1 MKITTDSRK
10 LWLDCLGLIKK
21 KISDQAFQT
30 WFDSLS
36 LSGCTG
42 EEITL
47 QVPNR
52 FHYEWLESK
61 YSTIINDA
69 IGQVFGKKL
78 NINYSIVV
86 KKEAPIE
93 ENIEKIEKLIPQSFH
108 RASQLNNRYIFTNFI
123 EGKGNQ
129 FAKAAASSVADGPGQ
144 TPFNPLVIYSNPGL
158 GKTHLIQ
165 AIGNH
170 IRSSQPKLRV
180 IYVTSEKFM
189 LDFINSI
196 QNNNSTNFAQSYRK
210 VDILILDDV
219 QFFQGKE
226 QTQEQ
231 FFHLFND
238 LFQQGK
244 QIVLTTDRHPNELT
258 NLKDRL
264 VSRFQSG
271 LIVDI
276 QPPDLETRIA
286 ILMKKAENEKL
297 NIPYDVTEFL
307 ASSIKDDI
315 RMMEG
320 AMVKLLALSSLT
332 KQDITQSLA
341 KKVIQDVLG
350 SAALKKVSMKQIC
363 KAVAQEMDVSEK
375 KLYAKSRVAGVV
387 SARHLAMFLCRELT
401 QNSLV
406 HIGAHFGKRDHATV
420 IHACK
425 TVESRMTQD
434 AHLNKLIDSIST
446 QLQ

>member
-1 MKITTDSRK
+1 MKITSDYTR
-10 LWLDCLGLIKK
+10 LWSECLVHIQKNV
-21 KISDQAFQT
+21 SEQAYET

-36 LSGCTG
+36 IISCDG
-42 EEITL
+42 EQLTL

-52 FHYEWLESK
+52 FHYEWLEQK
-61 YSTIINDA
+61 YSAVINA
-69 IGQVFGKKL
+69 GIYEAFGQNL
-78 NINYSIVV
+78 NINYSVLV
-86 KKEAPIE
+86 KKDDDIE
-93 ENIEKIEKLIPQSFH
+93 GNIEKIEKLIPRSFH
-108 RASQLNNRYIFTNFI
+108 RASQLNSRYTFTNFI

-170 IRSSQPKLRV
+170 LLKNQPKMRV

-189 LDFINSI
+189 LDFIHSI
-196 QNNNSTNFAQSYRK
+196 QNNNSTQFAQAYRK

-244 QIVLTTDRHPNELT
+244 QIVLTTDRHPNELKH
-258 NLKDRL
+258 LKDRL

-286 ILMKKAENEKL
+286 ILMKKAEHEKL
-297 NIPYDVTEFL
+297 NIPYEVIEFL
-307 ASSIKDDI
+307 AFSIKKDI
-315 RMMEG
+315 RIM
-320 AMVKLLALSSLT
+320 
-332 KQDITQSLA
+332 
-341 KKVIQDVLG
+341 
-350 SAALKKVSMKQIC
+350 
-363 KAVAQEMDVSEK
+363 
-375 KLYAKSRVAGVV
+375 
-387 SARHLAMFLCRELT
+387 
-401 QNSLV
+401 
-406 HIGAHFGKRDHATV
+406 
-420 IHACK
+420 
-425 TVESRMTQD
+425 
-434 AHLNKLIDSIST
+434 
-446 QLQ
+446 

>member
-1 MKITTDSRK
+1 MKITSDNRK
-10 LWLDCLGLIKK
+10 LWEECLQYIKK
-21 KISDQAFQT
+21 NISEQAFQT
-30 WFDSLS
+30 WFDSLVF
-36 LSGCTG
+36 LGCSNN
-42 EEITL
+42 EITL

-61 YSTIINDA
+61 YSSIIGNS
-69 IGQVFGKKL
+69 IEKVFGQPL
-78 NINYSIVV
+78 GVNYSVLV
-86 KKEAPIE
+86 KKESSLE

-108 RASQLNNRYIFTNFI
+108 RASQLNNRYTFSNFI

-170 IRSSQPKLRV
+170 ILQNQPKLRV

-189 LDFINSI
+189 LDFIHSI
-196 QNNNSTNFAQSYRK
+196 QNNNSTQFAQSYRK

-219 QFFQGKE
+219 QFFQSKE

-297 NIPYDVTEFL
+297 SIPYDVTEFL
-307 ASSIKDDI
+307 ASSVKDDI

-320 AMVKLLALSSLT
+320 AMVKMLALSSLT
-332 KQDITQSLA
+332 KQDITQNLA
-341 KKVIQDVLG
+341 KKVIQDILG
-350 SAALKKVSMKQIC
+350 RSALKRISMKQIC
-363 KAVAQEMDVSEK
+363 KAVAQEMEVSET
-375 KLYAKSRVAGVV
+375 KLYAKSRVADVV
-387 SARHLAMFLCRELT
+387 SARHVAMFLCRELT
-401 QNSLV
+401 QNSLM
-406 HIGAHFGKRDHATV
+406 HIGSHFGKRDHATV

-425 TVESRMTQD
+425 AVELRMSQD
-434 AHLNKLIDSIST
+434 AHLNKIIDKIST

>member
-1 MKITTDSRK
+1 MKITPDSSK
-10 LWLDCLGLIKK
+10 LWSECLVNIQNNV
-21 KISDQAFQT
+21 SEQAFQT

-36 LSGCTG
+36 MISCTSDQ
-42 EEITL
+42 ITL

-61 YSTIINDA
+61 YSEIINA
-69 IGQVFGKKL
+69 SIAKVFNQNL
-78 NINYSIVV
+78 SINYSVLV
-86 KKEAPIE
+86 KKEDDID
-93 ENIEKIEKLIPQSFH
+93 ENVEKIEKLIPKSFH
-108 RASQLNNRYIFTNFI
+108 RASQLNSRYIFSNFI

-170 IRSSQPKLRV
+170 ILKNNPKLRV

-189 LDFINSI
+189 LDFIHSI
-196 QNNNSTNFAQSYRK
+196 QNNNSTKFAQSYRK

-219 QFFQGKE
+219 QFFQSKE

-258 NLKDRL
+258 HLKDRL

-286 ILMKKAENEKL
+286 ILMKKAANDKL

-307 ASSIKDDI
+307 ATSIKSDI
-315 RMMEG
+315 RTMEG

-332 KQDITQSLA
+332 RQDINIDLA
-341 KKVIQDVLG
+341 RKVVKDIVGDG
-350 SAALKKVSMKQIC
+350 ALKKISMKQIC
-363 KAVAQEMDVSEK
+363 KSVALEMDVTES
-375 KLYAKSRVAGVV
+375 KLYAKGRTADIVY
-387 SARHLAMFLCRELT
+387 ARHISMYLCREMT
-401 QNSLV
+401 QNSLT
-406 HIGAHFGKRDHATV
+406 HIGNHFGKRDHATV

-425 TVESRMTQD
+425 TIENKASQD
-434 AHLNKLIDSIST
+434 AHLNKLINTIKT

>member
-1 MKITTDSRK
+1 MKIKTDNAA
-10 LWLDCLGLIKK
+10 LWRECLAFIQKN
-21 KISDQAFQT
+21 ISEQAFQT

-36 LSGCTG
+36 LASCDG
-42 EEITL
+42 EEMTL

-61 YSTIINDA
+61 YSNIINDA
-69 IGQVFGKKL
+69 VIQTFGKQL
-78 NINYSIVV
+78 NINYSVIV
-86 KKEAPIE
+86 KKEAPLE
-93 ENIEKIEKLIPQSFH
+93 DNIEKIEKLIPQSFH
-108 RASQLNNRYIFTNFI
+108 RASQLNSRYTFANFI

-129 FAKAAASSVADGPGQ
+129 FAKAAATSVADGPGQ

-170 IRSSQPKLRV
+170 LLANQPKLRV

-189 LDFINSI
+189 LDFIHSI

-307 ASSIKDDI
+307 ASSVKDDI

-332 KQDITQSLA
+332 KQDITQALA
-341 KKVIQDVLG
+341 KKVLGQAGRIAGRLG
-350 SAALKKVSMKQIC
+350 SAQDMEGNGRGGRPIRGSRQASTFAGDQWHSLPSCLSIDPKET
-363 KAVAQEMDVSEK
+363 AQGRK
-375 KLYAKSRVAGVV
+375 GAG
-387 SARHLAMFLCRELT
+387 H
-401 QNSLV
+401 SL
-406 HIGAHFGKRDHATV
+406 R
-420 IHACK
+420 
-425 TVESRMTQD
+425 SWPR
-434 AHLNKLIDSIST
+434 
-446 QLQ
+446 

>member
-1 MKITTDSRK
+1 MKITTDNRK
-10 LWLDCLGLIKK
+10 LWAECLNLIKQ

-36 LSGCTG
+36 LSDCSG

-61 YSTIINDA
+61 YSKIINDSIA
-69 IGQVFGKKL
+69 RVFGRQL

-93 ENIEKIEKLIPQSFH
+93 ENIEKLEKLIPQSFH
-108 RASQLNNRYIFTNFI
+108 RASRLNSRYIFTNFI

-129 FAKAAASSVADGPGQ
+129 FAKAAATSVADGPGQ

-341 KKVIQDVLG
+341 KRVIQDVLG
-350 SAALKKVSMKQIC
+350 SSALKKISMKQIC
-363 KAVAQEMDVSEK
+363 KAVAQETDVSEK
-375 KLYAKSRVAGVV
+375 KLYAKSRVADVV
-387 SARHLAMFLCRELT
+387 AARHLAMFLCRELT

-425 TVESRMTQD
+425 TVEGRVTQD

>member
-1 MKITTDSRK
+1 MKITSDNRK
-10 LWLDCLGLIKK
+10 LWEECLQYIKK
-21 KISDQAFQT
+21 NISEQAFQT
-30 WFDSLS
+30 WFDSLVF
-36 LSGCTG
+36 LGCSNN
-42 EEITL
+42 EITL

-61 YSTIINDA
+61 YSSIIGNS
-69 IGQVFGKKL
+69 IEKVFGQPL
-78 NINYSIVV
+78 GVNYSVLV
-86 KKEAPIE
+86 KKESSLE

-108 RASQLNNRYIFTNFI
+108 RASQLNNRYTFSNFI

-170 IRSSQPKLRV
+170 ILQNQPKLRV

-189 LDFINSI
+189 LDFIHSI
-196 QNNNSTNFAQSYRK
+196 QNNNSTQFAQSYRK

-219 QFFQGKE
+219 QFFQSKE

-297 NIPYDVTEFL
+297 SIPYDVTEFL
-307 ASSIKDDI
+307 ASSVKDDI

-320 AMVKLLALSSLT
+320 AMVKMLALSSLT
-332 KQDITQSLA
+332 KQDITQNLA
-341 KKVIQDVLG
+341 KKVIQDILG
-350 SAALKKVSMKQIC
+350 RSALKRISMKQIC
-363 KAVAQEMDVSEK
+363 KAVAQEMEISET
-375 KLYAKSRVAGVV
+375 KLYAKSRVADVV
-387 SARHLAMFLCRELT
+387 SARHVAMFLCRELT
-401 QNSLV
+401 QNSLM
-406 HIGAHFGKRDHATV
+406 HIGSHFGKRDHATV

-425 TVESRMTQD
+425 TVESRMSQD
-434 AHLNKLIDSIST
+434 AHLNKIIDKIST

>member
-1 MKITTDSRK
+1 MKIKTDTSG
-10 LWLDCLGLIKK
+10 LWNDCLVHIKK
-21 KISDQAFQT
+21 NISEQAFQT

-36 LSGCTG
+36 FLGSDGQ
-42 EEITL
+42 ELTL

-61 YSTIINDA
+61 YSTIIKDA
-69 IGQVFGKKL
+69 VEKVFGQSL
-78 NINYSIVV
+78 NINYSVIV
-86 KKEAPIE
+86 KKEAPLE
-93 ENIEKIEKLIPQSFH
+93 ENIEKIDKLIPRSFH
-108 RASQLNNRYIFTNFI
+108 RASQLNSRYTFSNFI

-170 IRSSQPKLRV
+170 VLSNQPKLKV

-189 LDFINSI
+189 LDFIHSI
-196 QNNNSTNFAQSYRK
+196 QNNNSTRFAQSYRK

-219 QFFQGKE
+219 QFFQSKE

-286 ILMKKAENEKL
+286 ILMKKAQNEKL

-341 KKVIQDVLG
+341 KRVIQDVLG
-350 SAALKKVSMKQIC
+350 SSALKKISMKQIC
-363 KAVAQEMDVSEK
+363 KAVAQEMRVSET
-375 KLYAKSRVAGVV
+375 KLYAKSRVADVV
-387 SARHLAMFLCRELT
+387 AARHVAMFLCRELT
-401 QNSLV
+401 QNSLT
-406 HIGAHFGKRDHATV
+406 HIGNHFGKRDHATV

-425 TVESRMTQD
+425 VVEARVGQD
-434 AHLNKLIDSIST
+434 AHLNKLIDTIST